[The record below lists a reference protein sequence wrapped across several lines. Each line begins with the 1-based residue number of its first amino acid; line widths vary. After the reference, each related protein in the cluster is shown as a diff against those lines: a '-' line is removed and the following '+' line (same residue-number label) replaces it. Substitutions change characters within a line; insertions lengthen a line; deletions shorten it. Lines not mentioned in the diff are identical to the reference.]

1 MINMA
6 ANRDF
11 YEVLGVN
18 KSASADEIK
27 RAYRKLA
34 LEYHPD
40 RNKSK
45 EAAEKF
51 KEVTGA
57 YEVLSDPQK
66 RQTYDQ
72 YGSAAF
78 EQGSGFAGGQGP
90 FGGFGQGQRTGRYG
104 PFTYTYTTSGD
115 GGDFGGFSDPFEI
128 FEQFFG
134 GASPFGRAQRR
145 PTYGLTISFMDA
157 VKGVEKE
164 ISLPQGAAGDGSK
177 KMKVK
182 IPAGVDDGSRV
193 RFGDFDIVVEVT
205 PDSRFRREGSDVV
218 SELPISITQA
228 ALGDVVEV
236 ETVDDSIKLR
246 IQPGTQPGTVIRL
259 RGKGIPHLR
268 GSGRGDHYTR
278 INVVI
283 PKHLS
288 RRQKDLLKEFKEE

>member
-1 MINMA
+1 MA
-6 ANRDF
+6 TNRDF
-11 YEVLGVN
+11 YEVLGVS
-18 KSASADEIK
+18 KTASADEIK

-164 ISLPQGAAGDGSK
+164 VEVEGK
-177 KMKVK
+177 KMKIK

-193 RFGDFDIVVEVT
+193 RFGDFDIAVDVI
-205 PDSRFRREGSDVV
+205 PDKRFRREGADII

-236 ETVDDSIKLR
+236 KTIDEEVKLR

-259 RGKGIPHLR
+259 RGKGVPHLR
-268 GSGRGDHYTR
+268 GSGRGDHYAR

-288 RRQKDLLKEFKEE
+288 RHKKDLLREFEEE